1 MTFHGSMACPAARR
15 LRLALITITSAVGLG
30 GCYLYRDPIVSAP
43 VIAATT
49 LPRTAAIEDLD
60 SLVSIV
66 AEVHPTPS
74 PRLRPLRDSLARA
87 WPDTVSR
94 TRLARDL
101 NRLLAILGDGH
112 TGLALDRLEEEAALA
127 NGARSWSFA
136 VRRTADGIIIGTV
149 VGSDTAVLHAGDR
162 LDAIDGMPIDSLVE
176 AMARAVPAELPT
188 WRDRSVL
195 GAFRGRLWMEGI
207 RPPANVRVTG
217 VDGTVRTVR
226 VIGASR
232 QELQAGSNP
241 QVQPAPLTVIGMRD
255 SVLILD
261 FRRMWGD
268 RERAAFTARL
278 DSAFEAAARSGVR
291 AVVVD
296 LRRNGGG
303 DSRWGIQLL
312 SYLTQAEL
320 SQGVRKEWKGS
331 RRYRRFFKS
340 RVTPLLR
347 YTIPFSWFDAPMGGL
362 FSGPD
367 GTTAVTPFTPALPA
381 ANPRRLERPL
391 CLLIGPGTFSSAMM
405 LANTARRSG
414 VATLIGEPTGEPPN
428 AHGEVMA
435 FHLRRSGLGGQVSSA
450 RFVLDEDPAGDRR
463 GVLPHVLVV
472 PTREDIAAGRDPVME
487 RAAACGRI

>member
-1 MTFHGSMACPAARR
+1 MACPAAMRS
-15 LRLALITITSAVGLG
+15 RLAPITIVCTLALG
-30 GCYLYRDPIVSAP
+30 GCYLYRDPSVPAP
-43 VIAATT
+43 VVAATT
-49 LPRTAAIEDLD
+49 LSRSAAIEDLD
-60 SLVSIV
+60 SLATIVS
-66 AEVHPTPS
+66 EVHPTPGL
-74 PRLRPLRDSLARA
+74 RLRSFRDSLVRV

-112 TGLALDRLEEEAALA
+112 TGLALDRLEEENALA

-136 VRRTADGIIIGTV
+136 VRRTADGIVIGTV
-149 VGSDTAVLHAGDR
+149 VGSDTAVLHPGDR

-176 AMARAVPAELPT
+176 AMGRAVPAELPA

-195 GAFRGRLWMEGI
+195 GVFRGRLWMEGI
-207 RPPANVRVTG
+207 RPPADVRVTG
-217 VDGTVRTVR
+217 VDGSVRTVR
-226 VIGASR
+226 VTGASR
-232 QELQAGSNP
+232 QELRAGSTP
-241 QVQPAPLTVIGMRD
+241 QVQAEPLTVVGVRD

-268 RERAAFTARL
+268 RDRAAFTARL
-278 DSAFEAAARSGVR
+278 DSAFEAASRSGVR

-312 SYLTQAEL
+312 SYVTQSEL

-340 RVTPLLR
+340 RVSPLLR
-347 YTIPFSWFDAPMGGL
+347 YTIPFSWVDAPMGGL

-367 GTTAVTPFTPALPA
+367 GTTAVIPFTPDLPA

-428 AHGEVMA
+428 SHGEVML
-435 FHLRRSGLGGQVSSA
+435 FHLRRSGLSGQVSSA
-450 RFVLDEDPAGDRR
+450 RFVLDEDPVGDRR
-463 GVLPHVLVV
+463 GVLPHIAVA
-472 PTREDIAAGRDPVME
+472 PTQEDIAAWRDPVME
-487 RAAACGRI
+487 RAAACGRM